1 LLYAQ
6 KSVQRKDRTIPK
18 NKGEEKMDDGGA
30 SACSMIV
37 FLLLLFVEA
46 ILTGFNKAIGLMNEK
61 EIERRAEEEKDKKS
75 ILLSRIIERAT
86 IYVNSIQMITTLIEL
101 VMGYFFLSRWAEGL
115 RKVFGNISFFR
126 EFNEIVLDWMALIV
140 AAVLL
145 MYVLL
150 TFGILL
156 PKKIAQKYPD
166 AWAYRFIRQIQFLR
180 TVLYP
185 LTWIIAISA
194 NGLLWIFGLRN
205 TEEQADVTEE
215 EIISMV
221 NEGHELGVLEAGE
234 VEMITNI
241 FEFGDKKA
249 NDIMTHRNNIMAL
262 DSTTPFKD
270 ALGYMLKE
278 SNSRYPVFEE
288 NLDHVIGVLY
298 LKDAMRIHT
307 LNESLN
313 QPIGIVE
320 GLLREA
326 VFVPET
332 KNIDDLFRS
341 MQSQKNQMVIVMDEY
356 GQTSGLVTM
365 EDILEEIVGN
375 IMDEYD
381 PEENHIEKKGEN
393 EYMIEGMMRLEDL
406 EERFGISFGD
416 TEFETLNGYLISKLD
431 RIPDEDEN
439 SELEIEGYTFKIVK
453 VEKNVIQSVLVTKS
467 QKIEA
472 HNVVKENTEQ

>member
-1 LLYAQ
+1 
-6 KSVQRKDRTIPK
+6 
-18 NKGEEKMDDGGA
+18 MDDGGA
-30 SACSMIV
+30 SACSMIL
-37 FLLLLFVEA
+37 FLVLLFIEA
-46 ILTGFNKAIGLMNEK
+46 VLVGFNKAISLMNEK
-61 EIERRAEEEKDKKS
+61 EIERRAEEEKDRRS
-75 ILLSRIIERAT
+75 ILLSRIVERAT

-101 VMGYFFLSRWAEGL
+101 VMGFFFLPRWSVLFRTGL
-115 RKVFGNISFFR
+115 AKVSFLQGADDV
-126 EFNEIVLDWMALIV
+126 VLGWTGLIL
-140 AAVLL
+140 AAFLL

-166 AWAYRFIRQIQFLR
+166 AWAYCFIRYIQLLR
-180 TVLYP
+180 TVLFP
-185 LTWIIAISA
+185 LTKIVAVSA

-205 TEEQADVTEE
+205 TDEQTDVTEE

-241 FEFGDKKA
+241 FEFGDKEA
-249 NDIMTHRNNIMAL
+249 SDIMTHRNHIMAL
-262 DSTTPFKD
+262 DSTTPFKE
-270 ALGYMLKE
+270 ALAFMLRE

-307 LNESLN
+307 SDEELN
-313 QPIGIVE
+313 QPIGTVD
-320 GLLREA
+320 GLVREA

-365 EDILEEIVGN
+365 EDILEE
-375 IMDEYD
+375 YD
-381 PEENHIEKKGEN
+381 PEENYIEEKGEN
-393 EYMIEGMMRLEDL
+393 EYVIEGMTRLNDL
-406 EERFGISFGD
+406 EERFDISFGE

-439 SELEIEGYTFKIVK
+439 SEVEIGGYSFKIVK
-453 VEKNVIQSVLVTKS
+453 VEKNVIQSVLVR
-467 QKIEA
+467 KIER
-472 HNVVKENTEQ
+472 EQQPESEQEEGVPEDQ

>member
-1 LLYAQ
+1 
-6 KSVQRKDRTIPK
+6 
-18 NKGEEKMDDGGA
+18 MDDGGA
-30 SACSMIV
+30 SACSMILFFV
-37 FLLLLFVEA
+37 LLFIEA
-46 ILTGFNKAIGLMNEK
+46 VLVGFNKAINLMNEK

-86 IYVNSIQMITTLIEL
+86 VYVNSIQMITTLVEL
-101 VMGYFFLSRWAEGL
+101 VMGYFFLPRWTATIRRGL
-115 RKVFGNISFFR
+115 AKLSFLPDV
-126 EFNEIVLDWMALIV
+126 NDMVLSWAALIL
-140 AAVLL
+140 AVFML

-166 AWAYRFIRQIQFLR
+166 AWAYCFIYHIQFLR
-180 TVLYP
+180 TALYP
-185 LTWIIAISA
+185 LTKIVASSA
-194 NGLLWIFGLRN
+194 NGLLWICGLRN
-205 TEEQADVTEE
+205 TDEQADVTEE

-241 FEFGDKKA
+241 FEFGDKEA
-249 NDIMTHRNNIMAL
+249 SDIMTHRNHIMAL
-262 DSTTPFKD
+262 DSTTPFKE
-270 ALGYMLKE
+270 ALNFMLKE
-278 SNSRYPVFEE
+278 SNSRYPVYEE

-307 LNESLN
+307 SDEELN
-313 QPIGIVE
+313 QPIGTVE
-320 GLLREA
+320 GLVREA

-341 MQSQKNQMVIVMDEY
+341 MQTEKNQMVIVMDEY

-381 PEENHIEKKGEN
+381 SEENHIEEKGDN
-393 EYMIEGMMRLEDL
+393 EYVIEGMTKLEDL
-406 EERFGISFGD
+406 EERFGISFGE
-416 TEFETLNGYLISKLD
+416 TEFETLNGYLICRLD
-431 RIPDEDEN
+431 RIPDEDET
-439 SELEIEGYTFKIVK
+439 SEVEIGGYSFKIVK
-453 VEKNVIQSVLVTKS
+453 VEKNVIQSVLVR
-467 QKIEA
+467 KIEQ
-472 HNVVKENTEQ
+472 KEQSDEEQSDSVSADK

>member
-1 LLYAQ
+1 
-6 KSVQRKDRTIPK
+6 
-18 NKGEEKMDDGGA
+18 MDDGGA
-30 SACSMIV
+30 SACSMILFL
-37 FLLLLFVEA
+37 FLLFIEA

-61 EIERRAEEEKDKKS
+61 EIERRAQEENDKKS
-75 ILLSRIIERAT
+75 ILLSRIVERAT

-101 VMGYFFLSRWAEGL
+101 VMGYFFLSRWAIVL
-115 RKVFGNISFFR
+115 RTVLGKISFFQ
-126 EFNEIVLDWMALIV
+126 EFNEVLLDWMALI
-140 AAVLL
+140 AAAIIL

-180 TVLYP
+180 TALYP
-185 LTWIIAISA
+185 LTWIIAVSA

-313 QPIGIVE
+313 QPIGIVK

-332 KNIDDLFRS
+332 KNIDALFRS

-381 PEENHIEKKGEN
+381 PEENHIQKKSEN
-393 EYMIEGMMRLEDL
+393 EYVIEGMMRLEDL
-406 EERFGISFGD
+406 DKRFDISFGE
-416 TEFETLNGYLISKLD
+416 TEFETINGYLISKLD

-439 SELEIEGYTFKIVK
+439 SEVEIEGYLFKIIK
-453 VEKNVIQSVLVTKS
+453 VEKNVIQSVLVTKT
-467 QKIEA
+467 QK
-472 HNVVKENTEQ
+472 VKKYNIAAENTEQ

>member
-1 LLYAQ
+1 
-6 KSVQRKDRTIPK
+6 
-18 NKGEEKMDDGGA
+18 MDDGGA
-30 SACSMIV
+30 SACSMILFL
-37 FLLLLFVEA
+37 FLLFIEA

-61 EIERRAEEEKDKKS
+61 EIERRAQEENDKKS
-75 ILLSRIIERAT
+75 ILLSRIVERAT

-101 VMGYFFLSRWAEGL
+101 VMGYFFLSRWAIVL
-115 RKVFGNISFFR
+115 RIVLGKISFFQ
-126 EFNEIVLDWMALIV
+126 EFNEVLLDWMALI
-140 AAVLL
+140 AAAIIL

-180 TVLYP
+180 TALYP
-185 LTWIIAISA
+185 LTWIIAVSA

-313 QPIGIVE
+313 QPIGIVK

-332 KNIDDLFRS
+332 KNIDALFRS

-381 PEENHIEKKGEN
+381 PEENHIQKKSEN
-393 EYMIEGMMRLEDL
+393 EYVIEGMMRLEDL
-406 EERFGISFGD
+406 EKRFDISFGE
-416 TEFETLNGYLISKLD
+416 TEFETINGYLISKLD

-439 SELEIEGYTFKIVK
+439 SEVEIEGYLFKIIK
-453 VEKNVIQSVLVTKS
+453 VEKNVIQSVLVTKT
-467 QKIEA
+467 QK
-472 HNVVKENTEQ
+472 VKKYNIVAENTEQ

>member
-1 LLYAQ
+1 
-6 KSVQRKDRTIPK
+6 
-18 NKGEEKMDDGGA
+18 MDDGGA
-30 SACSMIV
+30 SACSMILFL
-37 FLLLLFVEA
+37 FLLFIEA

-61 EIERRAEEEKDKKS
+61 EIERRAQEENDKKS
-75 ILLSRIIERAT
+75 ILLSRIVERAT

-101 VMGYFFLSRWAEGL
+101 VMGYFFLSRWAIVL
-115 RKVFGNISFFR
+115 RTVLGKISFFQ
-126 EFNEIVLDWMALIV
+126 EFNEVLLDWMALI
-140 AAVLL
+140 AAAIIL

-180 TVLYP
+180 TALYP
-185 LTWIIAISA
+185 LTWIIAVSA

-313 QPIGIVE
+313 QPIGIVK

-332 KNIDDLFRS
+332 KNIDALFRS

-381 PEENHIEKKGEN
+381 PEENHIQKKSEN
-393 EYMIEGMMRLEDL
+393 EYVIEGMMRLEDL
-406 EERFGISFGD
+406 EKRFDISFGE
-416 TEFETLNGYLISKLD
+416 TEFETINGCLISKLD

-439 SELEIEGYTFKIVK
+439 SEVEIEGYLFKIIK
-453 VEKNVIQSVLVTKS
+453 VEKNVIQSVLVTKT
-467 QKIEA
+467 QK
-472 HNVVKENTEQ
+472 VKKYNIAAENTEQ

>member
-1 LLYAQ
+1 
-6 KSVQRKDRTIPK
+6 
-18 NKGEEKMDDGGA
+18 M
-30 SACSMIV
+30 
-37 FLLLLFVEA
+37 
-46 ILTGFNKAIGLMNEK
+46 
-61 EIERRAEEEKDKKS
+61 
-75 ILLSRIIERAT
+75 
-86 IYVNSIQMITTLIEL
+86 
-101 VMGYFFLSRWAEGL
+101 
-115 RKVFGNISFFR
+115 
-126 EFNEIVLDWMALIV
+126 LDWMALI
-140 AAVLL
+140 AAAIIL

-180 TVLYP
+180 TALYP
-185 LTWIIAISA
+185 LTWIIAVSA

-313 QPIGIVE
+313 QPIGIVK

-332 KNIDDLFRS
+332 KNIDALFRS

-381 PEENHIEKKGEN
+381 PEENHIQKKSEN
-393 EYMIEGMMRLEDL
+393 EYVIEGMMRLEDL
-406 EERFGISFGD
+406 EKRFDISFGE
-416 TEFETLNGYLISKLD
+416 TEFETINGYLISKLD

-439 SELEIEGYTFKIVK
+439 SEVEIEGYLFKIIK
-453 VEKNVIQSVLVTKS
+453 VEKNVIQSVLVTKT
-467 QKIEA
+467 QK
-472 HNVVKENTEQ
+472 VKKYNIAAENTEQ